1 MSGSHGITGLA
12 RFMAVCGSLRPWP
25 VSTHTTRPSAPLAS
39 SPATDAAEA
48 GSQNTPSREAEQVV
62 GVEDLVVGHRAHLA
76 ARGR

>member
-12 RFMAVCGSLRPWP
+12 RFIAVCGSFSPWP

-48 GSQNTPSREAEQVV
+48 GSQNTPSREASSVV
-62 GVEDLVVGHRAHLA
+62 GLEDLVVGHRAHLA
-76 ARGR
+76 RARR